1 MYYRKISYP
10 ADGRADDPSEL
21 WEEFQRIRSYLSS
34 VDQNNIE
41 QRTIRRD
48 SIARPDSLDHSGIT
62 DIIGMDGD
70 FLYSE
75 GVSGSGEELLL
86 IDQSKGGHWFS
97 LGQAESSTEVSLRAA
112 SRGAAPWVV
121 AASVDVKL
129 VDAETDADARPAVRL
144 RVTSSQGGLSVAESV
159 GGLYETHVSGCSIA
173 VITAVLSQ
181 GGPISLSPSLMVS
194 GPGEWAV
201 RVKRANIWAF
211 GLYN

>member
-41 QRTIRRD
+41 HGTIRRD

-75 GVSGSGEELLL
+75 GVSPSGEELLL
-86 IDQSKGGHWFS
+86 IDQTKAGHWFS
-97 LGQAESSTEVSLRAA
+97 LGQADSLSEVSLRAA
-112 SRGAAPWVV
+112 SRGAAPWIV

-129 VDAETDADARPAVRL
+129 KSSKNAKPSVRL

-159 GGLYETHVSGCSIA
+159 GGVYDTRTSGCSLG
-173 VITAVLSQ
+173 VITAVLSE
-181 GGPISLSPSLMVS
+181 GGSLDVAPSVMVS
-194 GPGEWAV
+194 GPGDWAV
-201 RVKRANIWAF
+201 RVRRANIWAF